1 MIRIRPTT
9 QNVEVL
15 EKLAGVKQG
24 TAAEL
29 TQLFVDHDFD
39 IENFQLFEIVSGKPD
54 NPYHVFD
61 QFKINGWGW
70 IDKTVAS
77 LISSWGLPIYKG
89 ETRDSKKIEQILAC
103 LGIDTNGVK
112 TEENEGISWG

>member
-54 NPYHVFD
+54 NPYHVIMFLT
-61 QFKINGWGW
+61 NSRS
-70 IDKTVAS
+70 TVGAG
-77 LISSWGLPIYKG
+77 LIKRLL
-89 ETRDSKKIEQILAC
+89 R
-103 LGIDTNGVK
+103 
-112 TEENEGISWG
+112 